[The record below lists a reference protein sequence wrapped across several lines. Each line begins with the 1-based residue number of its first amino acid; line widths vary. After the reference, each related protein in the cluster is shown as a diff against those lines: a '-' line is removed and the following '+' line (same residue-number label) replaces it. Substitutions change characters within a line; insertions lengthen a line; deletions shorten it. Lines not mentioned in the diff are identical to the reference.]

1 MKLITLRSIA
11 KPPAKPA
18 EGPTAAKKRR
28 KKRKKVRKEK
38 YCSSIIRVLRQVHP
52 DTSISHRA
60 QRILDSFVNDM
71 FERIATE
78 ASQLAAYSNKSTLS
92 TREIESAV
100 RLLMPGELSRYA
112 NCEGAKAVARYFPS
126 GAK

>member
-1 MKLITLRSIA
+1 M
-11 KPPAKPA
+11 
-18 EGPTAAKKRR
+18 
-28 KKRKKVRKEK
+28 
-38 YCSSIIRVLRQVHP
+38 LRQVHP

-78 ASQLAAYSNKSTLS
+78 ASRASLVLSFSRAVLYSTGSWSICVFAELAAYSNKSTLS

-100 RLLMPGELSRYA
+100 RLLMPGELARHA
-112 NCEGAKAVARYFPS
+112 NCEGAKAVAGELSRAS
-126 GAK
+126 HG